1 METTLR
7 DFKHWMCSD
16 RIMLN
21 DDETKCIVIASRH
34 LLEKAAVNTISPKW
48 GIWVRDFIT
57 ILIWQYTLL
66 DYAVL
71 LSSDCIALGA
81 SENTFSGCSFDSYS
95 LFGW

>member
-1 METTLR
+1 MR
-7 DFKHWMCSD
+7 D
-16 RIMLN
+16 L
-21 DDETKCIVIASRH
+21 
-34 LLEKAAVNTISPKW
+34 
-48 GIWVRDFIT
+48 IT

-71 LSSDCIALGA
+71 HSSDCIALGA